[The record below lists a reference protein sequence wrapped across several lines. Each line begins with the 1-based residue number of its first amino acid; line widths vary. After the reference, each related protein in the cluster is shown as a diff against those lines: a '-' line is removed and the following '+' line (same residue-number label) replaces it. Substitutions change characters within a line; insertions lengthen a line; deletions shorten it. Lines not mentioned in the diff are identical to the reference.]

1 MILRK
6 TQRKTEPAAA
16 VMPQNVAHTKINSL
30 NLYYPNLYYPHRI
43 EPFALIRHD
52 KPLGQKLDTR
62 PRHMALPV
70 LIVYHSLLKGRV
82 YEHGDFRNA
91 LRYGVHPLM

>member
-1 MILRK
+1 
-6 TQRKTEPAAA
+6 
-16 VMPQNVAHTKINSL
+16 MPQNVAHNKINSL
-30 NLYYPNLYYPHRI
+30 NLYYPHRI

-52 KPLGQKLDTR
+52 EPLGQKPDTR

-91 LRYGVHPLM
+91 LRYDVHPLMQKIPKT